1 MFQNSNFEKEAGLL
15 EIIVDSIPDGLLA
28 VDREGRIIMWNRAVE
43 EMTGVRKEEVL
54 GEGEYAYAAPFFGE
68 RRPILVNILLGNGK
82 EWERGYE
89 KIEKKGQMLVGE
101 GFAPNA
107 YGGRGLHFWTI
118 AAPIC
123 DAAGKML
130 GAIQCI
136 RDIGERKKT
145 EQELRQKSMH
155 DALTGLY
162 NRTFFEEELRRLEK
176 GRAFPVSLILCDLD
190 GLKVANDTYGH
201 EQGDALLRRAAGVLT
216 SCVRG
221 GDLVARIGG
230 DEFAVVLPNTELA
243 TAEEVAGR
251 IIQAVEKDNLQH
263 PRSILSLSVGAA
275 TAETPECSLLE
286 TYKDADDAMYR
297 DKLAREAEP
306 RGAVVRVLRAALAAR
321 DRAAAEH
328 SERVKK
334 LACLL
339 GKAVGLSRMELN
351 KLRLFADLHDI
362 GKLGVREQVLFKDEA
377 LTTEEQAE
385 FRQHPAVGRR
395 IALASPE
402 LTPVADL
409 IGQHHEWWNGQGYPH
424 GLEGE
429 EIHLLCR
436 VLAPADAYDMLTSG
450 ALPGRSLLPAEALAE
465 LQSAAGVQL
474 EPTMVAAFVRLMSG
488 KDSGSS

>member
-1 MFQNSNFEKEAGLL
+1 MFLNNNLEVQAGLL
-15 EIIVDSIPDGLLA
+15 GMIIDSVPDGLLA
-28 VDREGRIIMWNRAVE
+28 VDSEGRVIMWNRAVE

-54 GEGEYAYAAPFFGE
+54 GKGEYAHAAPFFGE

-89 KIEKKGQMLVGE
+89 KFERKGQMLVGE

-123 DAAGKML
+123 DAAGGVL

-136 RDIGERKKT
+136 RDIGERKKI
-145 EQELRQKSMH
+145 EQELRQKSLH
-155 DALTGLY
+155 DGLTGLY
-162 NRTFFEEELRRLEK
+162 NRNFFEEELRRLEK
-176 GRAFPVSLILCDLD
+176 SRSFPISLILCDLD
-190 GLKVANDTYGH
+190 GLKIANDTCGH
-201 EQGDALLRRAAGVLT
+201 EHGDALLRRAAKILA

-243 TAEEVAGR
+243 TAEEVACR
-251 IIQAVEKDNLQH
+251 LMQAVERDEQQH
-263 PRSILSLSVGAA
+263 PGLSLSISVGVA
-275 TAETPECSLLE
+275 TAESPECSLLD

-306 RGAVVRVLRAALAAR
+306 RGAVVRVLRAALSAR
-321 DRAAAEH
+321 DRVAAEH

-351 KLRLFADLHDI
+351 KLRLLADLHDI
-362 GKLGVREQVLFKDEA
+362 GKLGVRDQVLFKG
-377 LTTEEQAE
+377 EELSIEELAE
-385 FRQHPAVGRR
+385 FRQHPAIGRR

-402 LTPVADL
+402 LAPVADL
-409 IGQHHEWWNGQGYPH
+409 IGQHHEWWNGDGYPH
-424 GLEGE
+424 GLKGE
-429 EIHLLCR
+429 EIDALCC
-436 VLAPADAYDMLTSG
+436 VLAPADAYDILTSG
-450 ALPGRSLLPAEALAE
+450 PPLGCSLSPAEALAK
-465 LQSAAGVQL
+465 LQSAAGTQFD
-474 EPTMVAAFVRLMSG
+474 PRIAAVFMRLMSEQ
-488 KDSGSS
+488 D

>member
-1 MFQNSNFEKEAGLL
+1 MFLNNDLEVQAGLL
-15 EIIVDSIPDGLLA
+15 GIIIDSVPDGLLA
-28 VDREGRIIMWNRAVE
+28 VDSEGRVIMWNRAVE

-54 GEGEYAYAAPFFGE
+54 GKGEYAHAAPFFGE

-82 EWERGYE
+82 DWERGYE
-89 KIEKKGQMLVGE
+89 KIERKGQMLVGE
-101 GFAPNA
+101 GFAPHA
-107 YGGRGLHFWTI
+107 YGGRGLYFWTI

-123 DAAGKML
+123 DAAGSVL

-136 RDIGERKKT
+136 RDIGERKKI

-155 DALTGLY
+155 DSLTELY
-162 NRTFFEEELRRLEK
+162 NRNFFEEELRRLEK
-176 GRAFPVSLILCDLD
+176 SRSFPISIILCDLD
-190 GLKVANDTYGH
+190 GLKVANDTCGH
-201 EQGDALLRRAAGVLT
+201 EHGDALLRRAAKILT

-251 IIQAVEKDNLQH
+251 LTQAVERDNLLQH
-263 PRSILSLSVGAA
+263 PGLPLSISVGVA
-275 TAETPECSLLE
+275 TTESPECSLLE

-306 RGAVVRVLRAALAAR
+306 RGAVVRVLRAALSAR

-339 GKAVGLSRMELN
+339 GKEVGLSRMELN
-351 KLRLFADLHDI
+351 KLRLLADLHDI
-362 GKLGVREQVLFKDEA
+362 GKLGVREQVLFKGEE

-385 FRQHPAVGRR
+385 FRRHPAIGRR

-402 LTPVADL
+402 LVPVADL
-409 IGQHHEWWNGQGYPH
+409 IGQHHEWWNGDGYPH
-424 GLEGE
+424 GLRGE
-429 EIHLLCR
+429 EIHVLCR
-436 VLAPADAYDMLTSG
+436 VLAPADAYDILISG
-450 ALPGRSLLPAEALAE
+450 HPLGSSLLPADALAE
-465 LQSAAGVQL
+465 VQAAAGTQFD
-474 EPTMVAAFVRLMSG
+474 PRMADAFVRLLSRQ
-488 KDSGSS
+488 D

>member
-1 MFQNSNFEKEAGLL
+1 MGLLENFTGQAGLL
-15 EIIVDSIPDGLLA
+15 GIIIDSIPDGLLA
-28 VDREGRIIMWNRAVE
+28 VDREGKVIMWNRAVE

-54 GEGEYAYAAPFFGE
+54 GKGEYAHAAPFFGE

-89 KIEKKGQMLVGE
+89 KIERRGQMLVGE
-101 GFAPNA
+101 GFAPLA

-123 DAAGKML
+123 DDTGNVL

-136 RDIGERKKT
+136 RDIGERKQI
-145 EQELRQKSMH
+145 EQELRRKSMH
-155 DALTGLY
+155 DTLTGLY
-162 NRTFFEEELRRLEK
+162 NRSFFEEELRRLEK
-176 GRAFPVSLILCDLD
+176 SRSFPISLILCDLD
-190 GLKVANDTYGH
+190 GLKMANDTRGH
-201 EQGDALLRRAAGVLT
+201 EQGDALLRRAARVLV

-251 IIQAVEKDNLQH
+251 ITQSVERDNLQH
-263 PRSILSLSVGAA
+263 PGLPLSLSVGVA
-275 TAETPECSLLE
+275 TAGSPECSLLE

-306 RGAVVRVLRAALAAR
+306 RGAVVRVLRAALSAR

-351 KLRLFADLHDI
+351 KLRLLADLHDI
-362 GKLGVREQVLFKDEA
+362 GKLGVREQVLFKEEA
-377 LTTEEQAE
+377 LTTAEQAE
-385 FRQHPAVGRR
+385 FRQHPAIGRR

-402 LTPVADL
+402 LAPVADL

-424 GLEGE
+424 GQEGE

-436 VLAPADAYDMLTSG
+436 VLAPADAYDMLISG
-450 ALPGRSLLPAEALAE
+450 PPLGCSLSPADALAKM
-465 LQSAAGVQL
+465 QAAAGEQFDPL
-474 EPTMVAAFVRLMSG
+474 MATAFVRLMSG
-488 KDSGSS
+488 QD

>member
-1 MFQNSNFEKEAGLL
+1 MDLNNFERQAGLL
-15 EIIVDSIPDGLLA
+15 GVIIDSIPDGLLA
-28 VDREGRIIMWNRAVE
+28 VDREGRVIMWNRAVE

-54 GEGEYAYAAPFFGE
+54 GKGGYACAAPFFGE

-89 KIEKKGQMLVGE
+89 KIERKGQMLVGE
-101 GFAPNA
+101 GFAPRA

-123 DAAGKML
+123 DAAGNML

-136 RDIGERKKT
+136 RDIGERKKI

-155 DALTGLY
+155 DTLTGLY

-176 GRAFPVSLILCDLD
+176 SRSFPISLILCDLD
-190 GLKVANDTYGH
+190 GLKVANDTRGH

-230 DEFAVVLPNTELA
+230 DEFAVVLPSAELA

-251 IIQAVEKDNLQH
+251 ITQAVEKDNLLH
-263 PRSILSLSVGAA
+263 PHALLSLSVGAA
-275 TAETPECSLLE
+275 TAESPECSLLE

-297 DKLAREAEP
+297 DKLARGAEP
-306 RGAVVRVLRAALAAR
+306 RGAVVRVLRAALSAR
-321 DRAAAEH
+321 DQAALEH

-339 GKAVGLSRMELN
+339 GKAVGLSQMELN
-351 KLRLFADLHDI
+351 KLRLLADLHDI
-362 GKLGVREQVLFKDEA
+362 GKLGVREQVLFKDA
-377 LTTEEQAE
+377 GLTAEEQAE
-385 FRQHPAVGRR
+385 FRRHPAIGRR

-402 LTPVADL
+402 LAPVADL
-409 IGQHHEWWNGQGYPH
+409 IGQHHEWWNGEGYPH
-424 GLEGE
+424 GLKGE
-429 EIHLLCR
+429 EIHALCR
-436 VLAPADAYDMLTSG
+436 VLAPADAYDILTFG
-450 ALPGRSLLPAEALAE
+450 PPPGRALSPAAALAE
-465 LQSAAGVQL
+465 VQSAAGVQFD
-474 EPTMVAAFVRLMSG
+474 PQMAAAFIRLMSG
-488 KDSGSS
+488 HD